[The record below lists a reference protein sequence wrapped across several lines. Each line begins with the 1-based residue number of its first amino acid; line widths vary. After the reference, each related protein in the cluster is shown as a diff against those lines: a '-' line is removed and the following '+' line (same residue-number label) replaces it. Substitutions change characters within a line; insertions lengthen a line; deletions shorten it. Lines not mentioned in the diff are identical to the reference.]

1 MSRGLSGAMLSAI
14 AGGTVYPI
22 LFGYFNFSGGAI
34 RVCTHDKDVSWDSQT
49 WTGLGSMVGVE
60 AVAESKDVKANGI
73 VFSLNG
79 IPSSLIT
86 EILTNRSR
94 GRECSLWFG
103 SFVSGSLVANP
114 HKIFSGRMDQPVIED
129 NGETCNV
136 SISAEGRL
144 VDLQRSRERRFTHE
158 DQQVDYPGD
167 LGLEYV
173 AGLQNRE
180 VNWGTGKSATN
191 NGATATTPAGVSRN
205 FNSDDAAR

>member
-1 MSRGLSGAMLSAI
+1 MSRGLSGAMLSAV
-14 AGGTVYPI
+14 AAGTVYPI
-22 LFGYFNFSGGAI
+22 LFGYFNFTGGVV
-34 RVCTHDKDVSWDSQT
+34 RVCTHDKDVSWDGYT

-103 SFVSGSLVANP
+103 AFVSGALVADP

-129 NGETCNV
+129 TGETCNV

-158 DQQVDYPGD
+158 DQQVEYAGD
-167 LGLEYV
+167 LGLQYV

-191 NGATATTPAGVSRN
+191 NAATPPSSGGGYAPSN
-205 FNSDDAAR
+205 YNNQQN